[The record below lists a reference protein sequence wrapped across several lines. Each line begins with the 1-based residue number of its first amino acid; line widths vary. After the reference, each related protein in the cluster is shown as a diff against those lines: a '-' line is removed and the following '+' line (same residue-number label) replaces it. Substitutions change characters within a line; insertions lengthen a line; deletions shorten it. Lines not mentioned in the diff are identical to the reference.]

1 MDQIQEQV
9 NPVAGGMPPIS
20 PEGVTAGDQSISEE
34 QRQALME
41 MISKVRGELGSLDAV
56 KFASQNKTEAL
67 RNNLLQQVFE
77 KLQMAGVDLS
87 SRESVAAFIMK
98 LQENN
103 PELAA
108 MFEKAMDALL
118 GTPEGGSMGT
128 PQDQNAMIPP
138 DQGAVMPPGV
148 PPENNMNN
156 VTPDETIPQSQ

>member
-1 MDQIQEQV
+1 MEQIQPQV
-9 NPVAGGMPPIS
+9 NDSQMPPQAVM
-20 PEGVTAGDQSISEE
+20 GAGDQPISEE

-41 MISKVRGELGSLDAV
+41 MISKVKGEINSLDAT
-56 KFASQNKTEAL
+56 KLASGDKNEAL
-67 RNNLLQQVFE
+67 RKDLLRQVFE

-118 GTPEGGSMGT
+118 GNPEGGSMGA
-128 PQDQNAMIPP
+128 PQDPNAIVSP
-138 DQGAVMPPGV
+138 AVA
-148 PPENNMNN
+148 PENNMNN
-156 VTPDETIPQSQ
+156 VIPDENIQENQ